1 MRKRCPRAS
10 FSYPNTTL
18 TRSAWA
24 TGSPGLCILDSFHSL
39 SFWSLWKLS
48 KKKSWLLFSSSP
60 TLLCCNLCVGNLT
73 ERTAATCVHCLSL
86 RFKKKLKIKLPGS
99 LSHPSPLLPPFSDK
113 TTCEYFF
120 LAMNKQTCPSSGPAA
135 FSVFQL
141 RIKTNICRLLASGRK
156 CEEWGRAGAFVLS
169 EWEQQALKHV
179 GRPSSVCTLPVFL
192 STLNLKQ
199 KDENSACD
207 CWSLTVKQTS
217 ESDSSRLTV
226 WAGSKNSAVTTCSWA
241 FREKPPAKDF
251 KTFSFPVTGM

>member
-1 MRKRCPRAS
+1 
-10 FSYPNTTL
+10 
-18 TRSAWA
+18 
-24 TGSPGLCILDSFHSL
+24 
-39 SFWSLWKLS
+39 
-48 KKKSWLLFSSSP
+48 
-60 TLLCCNLCVGNLT
+60 
-73 ERTAATCVHCLSL
+73 
-86 RFKKKLKIKLPGS
+86 
-99 LSHPSPLLPPFSDK
+99 
-113 TTCEYFF
+113 
-120 LAMNKQTCPSSGPAA
+120 MNKQTCPSSSGPAA

-169 EWEQQALKHV
+169 EWERQALKHV

-207 CWSLTVKQTS
+207 CWSLTVNQTS
-217 ESDSSRLTV
+217 ESDRSRLTV

-251 KTFSFPVTGM
+251 KTFSFPVTVMQSLTAGLAWADRLRLGVWCFYWTCSRYSSSVSCVSSCQHFIICTWMESSPDLCMLVQV